1 MKQSARE
8 LIKCGIQSVDT
19 RPEDTYA
26 VGSTAQKIQEVQA
39 GATWLVLEFITASL
53 HHQTNLLDRTKKK
66 FNAKFFCQYCPTIS
80 CALLGN
86 TVPVIYSANG
96 RVHMM

>member
-8 LIKCGIQSVDT
+8 LIECGIQSVDT
-19 RPEDTYA
+19 RPEDSYA
-26 VGSTAQKIQEVQA
+26 VGSTAQKIQEVRA
-39 GATWLVLEFITASL
+39 GTTWFFLEFITASL
-53 HHQTNLLDRTKKK
+53 HHQTEQERSLMPNSSV
-66 FNAKFFCQYCPTIS
+66 NIVPMIS